1 MLILS
6 FFYFLLS
13 FFSNI
18 SILAQPKKVYMSSG
32 TILAIIIIYFGIL
45 ILISNLV
52 SKKDSSNDAFFKA
65 NKNSKWY
72 LVAFGMIGTALS
84 GVTFISVPGEV
95 GNPDLQFKY
104 FQFVLGNAIGFI
116 IIATVLLPLYYRMN
130 LTSIYSYIE
139 QRLGVVSYKTAAT
152 IFLISRTIG
161 SAFRL
166 YLVVIVLQRF
176 VFDAYNI
183 PFAVT
188 VLISL
193 ALIFAY
199 TYRGG
204 LKTIIITDTLQTFF
218 LVTSVFLTIIF
229 ICNSL
234 DYSFTEAFEAVK
246 NSNYSKVFFYEDYL
260 KGSFVLKQIL
270 GGIFVTIAM
279 VGLDQDLMQKNL
291 SCKNIGEAQKNM
303 FTFTGIFVVINIFF
317 LSVGALLYLYAEK
330 NGISVPMVD
339 GVKRTDLLFP
349 EIAFNHLNI
358 VPAVVFLLG
367 LTAATF
373 ATTDSALTALTTSFC
388 VDFLG
393 MDKEGKNSNSEIP
406 NSNEEIETRNKK
418 LVRTR
423 HLVHV
428 GFSLLMFLV
437 IIVFNS
443 LNDKSVVTMIFK
455 VASYTYGPL
464 LGLYAFGLFMKSKTV
479 HDKLV
484 PFICVIS
491 PLVCFLIAKNSAT
504 LFEDYVI
511 DNELIIVNGL
521 ITFIGLLVISKP
533 ATSQTKF

>member
-1 MLILS
+1 MT
-6 FFYFLLS
+6 
-13 FFSNI
+13 
-18 SILAQPKKVYMSSG
+18 PT
-32 TILAIIIIYFGIL
+32 TILIIIVIYFGLL
-45 ILISNLV
+45 IFISNIV
-52 SKKDSSNDAFFKA
+52 SKKGSDNDTFFKA

-104 FQFVLGNAIGFI
+104 FQFVLGNAIGFLV
-116 IIATVLLPLYYRMN
+116 IATVLLPLYYRMN

-139 QRLGVVSYKTAAT
+139 QRLGIVSYKTAAT

-161 SAFRL
+161 SSFRL
-166 YLVVIVLQRF
+166 YLVVIVLQRY
-176 VFDAYNI
+176 VFDAFHI
-183 PFAVT
+183 PFVLT

-193 ALIFAY
+193 GLIFAY

-218 LVTSVFLTIIF
+218 LVSSVFLTIYF
-229 ICNSL
+229 ICDSMDL
-234 DYSFTEAFEAVK
+234 SFFQAFEAVK
-246 NSNYSKVFFYEDYL
+246 NSNYSKVFFFEDYL
-260 KGSFVLKQIL
+260 KGNYFWKQVL

-303 FTFTGIFVVINIFF
+303 YFFTGIFVLINIFF
-317 LSVGALLYLYAEK
+317 LSVGALLYMYAEK
-330 NGISVPMVD
+330 NGIAVPMV
-339 GVKRTDLLFP
+339 GEVKRTDLLFP
-349 EIAFNHLNI
+349 EIAFNHLTI
-358 VPAVVFLLG
+358 IPSVVFLLG

-393 MDKEGKNSNSEIP
+393 MDKEKNQNKP
-406 NSNEEIETRNKK
+406 NI
-418 LVRTR
+418 VRTR
-423 HLVHV
+423 HLVHLS
-428 GFSLLMFLV
+428 FSLLMFLV

-479 HDKLV
+479 NDKFV
-484 PFICVIS
+484 PLICILS
-491 PLVCFLIAKNSAT
+491 PAICFLISKYSVVILGN
-504 LFEDYVI
+504 YVI
-511 DNELIIVNGL
+511 DNELIIINGM
-521 ITFIGLLVISKP
+521 ITFIGLFLISKP
-533 ATSQTKF
+533 SVENTRY

>member
-1 MLILS
+1 LAQQKKIFMSPITILLLIL
-6 FFYFLLS
+6 
-13 FFSNI
+13 
-18 SILAQPKKVYMSSG
+18 
-32 TILAIIIIYFGIL
+32 IYFGLL
-45 ILISNLV
+45 IFISNVV

-84 GVTFISVPGEV
+84 GVTFISVPGNV
-95 GNPDLQFKY
+95 GSPENQFGY
-104 FQFVLGNAIGFI
+104 FQFVLGNAIGFL

-139 QRLGVVSYKTAAT
+139 QRLGTISYKTAAT

-166 YLVVIVLQRF
+166 YLVVIVLQRY
-176 VFDAYNI
+176 VFDFYNI
-183 PFAVT
+183 PFAAT

-193 ALIFAY
+193 GLIFAY

-218 LVTSVFLTIIF
+218 LVTSVFLTIYF
-229 ICNSL
+229 ICDSL
-234 DYSFTEAFEAVK
+234 DYGAIEAFEAVK

-291 SCKNIGEAQKNM
+291 SCATIGEAQKNM

-330 NGISVPMVD
+330 NGIAVPVVGD
-339 GVKRTDLLFP
+339 VKRTDLLFP
-349 EIAFNHLNI
+349 EVAFNHLSL

-393 MDKEGKNSNSEIP
+393 MDKTANANKP
-406 NSNEEIETRNKK
+406 NM
-418 LVRTR
+418 VRTR

-464 LGLYAFGLFMKSKTV
+464 LGLYSFGLFVQTKTV

-484 PFICVIS
+484 PFICIIS
-491 PLVCFLIAKNSAT
+491 PLLCFFIVRNSAD
-504 LFEDYVI
+504 LFGNYVI

-521 ITFIGLLVISKP
+521 ITFLGLLLISKP
-533 ATSQTKF
+533 ATEQTRF

>member
-1 MLILS
+1 MTPTTILIL
-6 FFYFLLS
+6 
-13 FFSNI
+13 
-18 SILAQPKKVYMSSG
+18 
-32 TILAIIIIYFGIL
+32 IIVYFGLL
-45 ILISNLV
+45 ILISNIV
-52 SKKDSSNDAFFKA
+52 SKKSSDNDTFFKA

-104 FQFVLGNAIGFI
+104 FQFVLGNAIGFL
-116 IIATVLLPLYYRMN
+116 IIAIVLLPLYYRMN

-166 YLVVIVLQRF
+166 YLVVIVLQRY
-176 VFDAYNI
+176 VFDAFGV
-183 PFAVT
+183 PFALT

-193 ALIFAY
+193 GLIFAY

-218 LVTSVFLTIIF
+218 LVSSVFLTIYF
-229 ICNSL
+229 ICSSL
-234 DYSFTEAFEAVK
+234 NFSAFQAFEAVK
-246 NSNYSKVFFYEDYL
+246 ESNYSKIFFFEDFL
-260 KGSFVLKQIL
+260 KGNYFWKQIL

-291 SCKNIGEAQKNM
+291 SCATIGEAQKNM

-317 LSVGALLYLYAEK
+317 LSVGALLYMFAQK
-330 NGISVPMVD
+330 NGIEIPMVD
-339 GVKRTDLLFP
+339 GVARTDFLFP
-349 EIAFNHLNI
+349 EIALKSLGIF
-358 VPAVVFLLG
+358 PAVVFLLG

-393 MDKEGKNSNSEIP
+393 MDKAENQNKP
-406 NSNEEIETRNKK
+406 NI
-418 LVRTR
+418 VRTR

-428 GFSLLMFLV
+428 AFSLLMFLV
-437 IIVFNS
+437 IIVFNAI
-443 LNDKSVVTMIFK
+443 NDASVVKMIFR

-479 HDKLV
+479 NDKLV
-484 PFICVIS
+484 PMICVIS
-491 PLVCFLIAKNSAT
+491 PAICFLITQYSS
-504 LFEDYVI
+504 LFLGDYII
-511 DNELIIVNGL
+511 DNELIIVNSL
-521 ITFIGLLVISKP
+521 ITFIGLLLISKP
-533 ATSQTKF
+533 ATENTRY

>member
-1 MLILS
+1 MNPITILTLIL
-6 FFYFLLS
+6 L
-13 FFSNI
+13 
-18 SILAQPKKVYMSSG
+18 
-32 TILAIIIIYFGIL
+32 YFGLL
-45 ILISNLV
+45 IFISSII

-84 GVTFISVPGEV
+84 GVTFISVPGNV
-95 GNPDLQFKY
+95 GAVENQFGY
-104 FQFVLGNAIGFI
+104 FQFVLGNALGFL

-139 QRLGVVSYKTAAT
+139 QRLGNVSYKTAASL
-152 IFLISRTIG
+152 FLISRTIG
-161 SAFRL
+161 SSFRL
-166 YLVVIVLQRF
+166 YLVVIVLQRY
-176 VFDAYNI
+176 VFDFYHI
-183 PFAVT
+183 PFALT

-193 ALIFAY
+193 GLIFSY

-218 LVTSVFLTIIF
+218 LVSSVFLTLFF
-229 ICNSL
+229 ICRSMN
-234 DYSFTEAFEAVK
+234 FGAFEAFEAIK

-291 SCKNIGEAQKNM
+291 SCATIGEAQKNM
-303 FTFTGIFVVINIFF
+303 FTFTGVFVLINIFF

-330 NGISVPMVD
+330 NGIAVPLVD

-349 EIAFNHLNI
+349 EIAFNHLSI
-358 VPAVVFLLG
+358 VPAIVFLLG

-393 MDKEGKNSNSEIP
+393 MDKAENRNSQS
-406 NSNEEIETRNKK
+406 T
-418 LVRTR
+418 VRTR
-423 HLVHV
+423 HFVHV
-428 GFSLLMFLV
+428 AFSLLMFLV

-455 VASYTYGPL
+455 VAGYTYGPL
-464 LGLYAFGLFMKSKTV
+464 LGLYAFGLFMKKKTV
-479 HDKLV
+479 NDKLV
-484 PFICVIS
+484 PFICLIS
-491 PLVCFLIAKNSAT
+491 PLICFFISNYSSL
-504 LFEDYVI
+504 LFGEYVL
-511 DNELIIVNGL
+511 DNELIIINGL
-521 ITFIGLLVISKP
+521 LTFIGLLAISKP
-533 ATSQTKF
+533 ATKQTRF